1 MGSSRNSP
9 SKAERR
15 LDRKQRR
22 EAANRQDHRDKEK
35 AREKEIKEENKDKP
49 KKQIAWKRRD
59 KSGNIVLWNA
69 IKISKT
75 SGYVLGGMAAIIIL
89 FAISPIFEDP
99 NYVEPERLSFVECEA
114 IEFNDKWCMYD
125 YKWTREYKDGGT
137 ISEYAEFDPF
147 VDLPDLGNKY
157 TPEEQDFLPPTKESD
172 FEIIGTGSSAI
183 NSDLNIDLSDEEWD
197 EILKDINIGNFIL
210 PLAYG
215 THDYLSGFAEHDV
228 YLEPKETVLDEI
240 GLDFVEDELPSTP
253 EALTL
258 LIDEIKLELDT
269 TQAEL
274 VEVEREIQQWNIEE
288 QKLDNERF
296 SAESTYEDAEDD
308 LEFSKKKYRHAQ
320 DMVVRTNEDRLE
332 QDAAF
337 KDYKVQVRIFEQAE
351 KTYFRAM
358 LLYDEAIADH
368 LEAKNKAKELDD
380 KLEELLQ
387 KLTKVKTKM
396 NLTFRD
402 YQFINVNLSKT
413 CQTLIKYDLS
423 TKCPT
428 YREMIPLFDNT
439 LPQVSGAFVE
449 LGYDV
454 KRLPSPLKEHWHLYE
469 QMTMTKVVSVDADT
483 ELFDR
488 GINITIQAKDFTM
501 LEDTGRKDKSA
512 SYDSSTLE
520 QTTWHNIFVDD
531 RCSKVTVGPDLK
543 AIEAAILHVLNKCTT
558 DLSEF
563 KTVNTA
569 EPTVIPNEESAQW
582 RYLQWIA
589 DLVASLRDDSNTK

>member
-35 AREKEIKEENKDKP
+35 ARAKEIKEESKDKP
-49 KKQIAWKRRD
+49 KKQTAWKRRD

-99 NYVEPERLSFVECEA
+99 NYVEPDRLSFTECEA

-125 YKWTREYKDGGT
+125 YKWTREYADGGV
-137 ISEYAEFDPF
+137 IVEYAEFDPF
-147 VDLPDLGNKY
+147 VDVDRDENKY
-157 TPEEQDFLPPTKESD
+157 TEEEQDFLPPPKESD
-172 FEIIGTGSSAI
+172 FEIIGTGSSAA

-197 EILKDINIGNFIL
+197 EILKDISIGNFIL

-296 SAESTYEDAEDD
+296 SAESIYDDAEED

-337 KDYKVQVRIFEQAE
+337 KDYKVQVRVFEQAE

-439 LPQVSGAFVE
+439 LPQISGAFVE
-449 LGYDV
+449 LGYDM
-454 KRLPSPLKEHWHLYE
+454 KRLPSPLTEHWHLYE

-488 GINITIQAKDFTM
+488 GINITIQAKDFVI
-501 LEDTGRKDKSA
+501 LEDTGRKNKSE
-512 SYDSSTLE
+512 SYDSSTME
-520 QTTWHNIFVDD
+520 RTEWRNIFIDE

-558 DLSEF
+558 DLSDF
-563 KTVNTA
+563 KTVITN